1 DLQEWLPYRKA
12 RPDARIRLFCFA
24 YAGGTASMFRGWQER
39 LPSHVEVCAVQL
51 PGRES
56 RIHEPPMTRMNQ
68 LVDSLVP
75 VIAPLLDRP
84 FALFGYSLGAA
95 IAFETAR
102 GIKRELGADP
112 LGLFAC
118 ARRG

>member
-1 DLQEWLPYRKA
+1 MPIRYLANGRYIGTIASHGRAETSDASRILSPMTSPSTDLQEWLPYRKA

-56 RIHEPPMTRMNQ
+56 RIQEPPLTRMK
-68 LVDSLVP
+68 
-75 VIAPLLDRP
+75 PL
-84 FALFGYSLGAA
+84 
-95 IAFETAR
+95 
-102 GIKRELGADP
+102 
-112 LGLFAC
+112 
-118 ARRG
+118 